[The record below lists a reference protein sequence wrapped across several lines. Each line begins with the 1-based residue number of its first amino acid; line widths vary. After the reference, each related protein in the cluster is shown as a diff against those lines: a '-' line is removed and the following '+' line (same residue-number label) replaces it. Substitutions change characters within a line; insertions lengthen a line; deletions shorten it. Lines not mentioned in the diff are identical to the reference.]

1 MGRGEASAWLP
12 AQSPLAGGLNLKFLF
27 ETCVF
32 LEIEAFYPII
42 IVVMVII
49 VIMVITI
56 AIAIIMV
63 IVIIV
68 VIIIIIVMI
77 IITTTAT
84 IIKYENNDS
93 CQLPFVLSSQSS
105 LEEFR
110 SIPSQTQPW
119 GKCCAQVLH
128 V

>member
-1 MGRGEASAWLP
+1 MGRGEASAWLL
-12 AQSPLAGGLNLKFLF
+12 AQSLLAGALNLKFLF

-32 LEIEAFYPII
+32 LEIEAFCPII

-49 VIMVITI
+49 VIMVIVI
-56 AIAIIMV
+56 AIAIVMV

-68 VIIIIIVMI
+68 VIIIIMMMM
-77 IITTTAT
+77 ITTTAT
-84 IIKYENNDS
+84 IIEFENNDT
-93 CQLPFVLSSQSS
+93 CQLPFVFSSQSS

-119 GKCCAQVLH
+119 GKRCAQVLH